1 MYHDAKPDTKQK
13 IALALRQLM
22 QERPLRKIT
31 VHDLMVRA
39 QMTRQSFYYH
49 FQDIQEVLVWSCEQQ
64 LSLPLHQAQELTFE
78 EWMIQALNILYD
90 DRNFYRQILGFVD
103 QGFLLRFC
111 KSLLRP
117 RISQVMFQREGD
129 LDEDQEFVIEVVVR
143 AVLSYLPDT
152 LASRRELDL
161 KQAQVRLH
169 YLLDALSL
177 KGDLRLVV

>member
-22 QERPLRKIT
+22 QERPLCKIT

-90 DRNFYRQILGFVD
+90 DRNF
-103 QGFLLRFC
+103 
-111 KSLLRP
+111 
-117 RISQVMFQREGD
+117 
-129 LDEDQEFVIEVVVR
+129 
-143 AVLSYLPDT
+143 
-152 LASRRELDL
+152 
-161 KQAQVRLH
+161 
-169 YLLDALSL
+169 
-177 KGDLRLVV
+177 